1 MEEEEEEEEE
11 AGQEAAVEDDEAR
24 GNDGHL
30 ATTLGPTGVR
40 TRRRRRVIRRR
51 GVISEAVV
59 EGTPAVKAAPV
70 VRAVVHQVA
79 TQQRRSW
86 RRGILRTRADPR

>member
-1 MEEEEEEEEE
+1 MEEEEEEEE
-11 AGQEAAVEDDEAR
+11 AGQEAAVEDEAS
-24 GNDGHL
+24 GKDGHL
-30 ATTLGPTGVR
+30 ATTFGPTGVR

-59 EGTPAVKAAPV
+59 EGTPAVIAAPV

-86 RRGILRTRADPR
+86 RRGIMRTRADPR